1 MQSGTIL
8 IKLWF
13 DVSDKE
19 QEARFQARLGR
30 SWKRWKLSPIDLFAR
45 SKWFQYSTAR
55 DAMFARTSGAVRWSV
70 VPSDDKKAA
79 RLNVISHILV
89 GSTS

>member
-1 MQSGTIL
+1 MDDFKPTELTGIDWSSHADVDTTRPYTGVELVMGFCTDAEYEEFCRTVPVFEDMLVQSGTIL

-30 SWKRWKLSPIDLFAR
+30 SWKRW
-45 SKWFQYSTAR
+45 
-55 DAMFARTSGAVRWSV
+55 
-70 VPSDDKKAA
+70 
-79 RLNVISHILV
+79 
-89 GSTS
+89 